1 MKKILTVSG
10 RLLALR
16 NILYPFA
23 PGGGIRWSAVAIWY
37 LLANAFHIASWNAKF
52 WDQWYLYSEVKLIE
66 AIDRTCPV
74 ERCKVPFTYLWEAP
88 LFGIG
93 HWTVRVAV
101 VSLYWWAGV
110 LFWKLLR
117 RTPQLNEQQRTI
129 ATIFFLLLPINGAR
143 IGLSTARYSLV
154 LVLLIGGALLITRRK
169 PLPVLLGLLLVGYSQ
184 FQPSHQVFALAIL
197 IPLIGSDLSAR
208 SKISTFTWTISSVLI
223 VLPFLHR
230 YFFTDLIVNLGFAG
244 PSDEYNSIQIA
255 FLVRAILVCLLLTM
269 PINSKL
275 INHMWRKR
283 SIRDFQT
290 SSGEVGLLLLA
301 LGTFPYLAVG
311 HFANLTDW
319 VTMWL
324 PDTSDWDSRH
334 QILQGFGFSI
344 LGLGAVQ
351 LVDQSKQ
358 RRVTLLLLTVFF
370 VLSTSIYAN
379 YYVDSLKQRDILAQ
393 LQRSPEDLRKSEFI
407 MFVDVAKDLNA
418 RGRLIRDYEFK
429 AMIKAVLDVDVSIYS
444 QIENPLNCIGQNRGS
459 KVTIRKVSGR
469 LRAILT
475 RSEVVKLEFSPL
487 IICS

>member
-10 RLLALR
+10 GLLALR
-16 NILYPFA
+16 KVLNPFA
-23 PGGGIRWSAVAIWY
+23 PEGDIRWSAAVIWY
-37 LLANAFHIASWNAKF
+37 LLANTFHIASWNAKF
-52 WDQWYLYSEVKLIE
+52 WDQWYLYGEVNLIE
-66 AIDRTCPV
+66 AVDRACPV

-93 HWTVRVAV
+93 HWMVRVTV
-101 VSLYWWAGV
+101 VLLYWWAGV

-129 ATIFFLLLPINGAR
+129 ATVFFLLLPINGAR

-197 IPLIGSDLSAR
+197 IPLIGSDISTR
-208 SKISTFTWTISSVLI
+208 SKISTFTWVISTVLI

-230 YFFTDLIVNLGFAG
+230 YFLADWIVNLGFAG
-244 PSDEYNSIQIA
+244 PSDGYNSIQFA
-255 FLVRAILVCLLLTM
+255 FLSRAILVCLILTM
-269 PINSKL
+269 PISSKL
-275 INHMWRKR
+275 VNHMWKKR
-283 SIRDFQT
+283 SISGFRT
-290 SSGEVGLLLLA
+290 SSAEVGLLLLA

-334 QILQGFGFSI
+334 QILQGFGFSM
-344 LGLGAVQ
+344 LGLGIVQ

-358 RRVTLLLLTVFF
+358 RRITLILLTLFF

-393 LQRSPEDLRKSEFI
+393 LQRSSEDLRESEFI
-407 MFVDVAKDLNA
+407 MFVDDAKDLNA

-429 AMIKAVLDVDVSIYS
+429 AMTKTALNIDVSIYS
-444 QIENPLNCIGQNRGS
+444 QIESPLNCVGQNRGV